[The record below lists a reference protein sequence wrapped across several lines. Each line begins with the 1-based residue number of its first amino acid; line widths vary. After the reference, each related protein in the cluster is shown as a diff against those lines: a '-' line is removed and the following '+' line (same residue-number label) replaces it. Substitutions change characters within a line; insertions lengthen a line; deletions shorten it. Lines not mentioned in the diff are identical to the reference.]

1 MAQKVINTKYR
12 VQISY
17 TASGSAGADT
27 FDFDNKADL
36 KMWLGQ
42 LSIHSGA
49 SATYHLSKVVVV
61 YDDTSEQLSLNVV
74 TLPIGEL

>member
-17 TASGSAGADT
+17 TVSGVGGADV

-42 LSIHSGA
+42 LSNHSGA
-49 SATYHLSKVVVV
+49 SATYHLSKVEVI
-61 YDDTSEQLSLNVV
+61 YNDTNEQLSLNIT

>member
-17 TASGSAGADT
+17 TAGGSSGTDV

-42 LSIHSGA
+42 LSNHSGGY
-49 SATYHLSKVVVV
+49 ATYHLAKVEVI
-61 YDDTSEQLSLNVV
+61 YEDTTERIYV
-74 TLPIGEL
+74 TVNNLPIGEL